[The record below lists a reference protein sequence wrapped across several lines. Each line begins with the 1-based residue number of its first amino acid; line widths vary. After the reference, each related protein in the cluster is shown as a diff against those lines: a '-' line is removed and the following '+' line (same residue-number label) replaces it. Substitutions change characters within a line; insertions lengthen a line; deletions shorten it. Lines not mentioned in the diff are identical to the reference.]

1 MYTITLSNGRKLT
14 GLRVNGSAFE
24 TTDEITREELLGGLK
39 RVVIRSDGEAAE
51 VEGYV
56 SEGEY
61 EYMTLGYYGR
71 HGGVLQFVLNEC
83 DLKAREMEQL
93 RADVDFALMLGGA
106 SF

>member
-39 RVVIRSDGEAAE
+39 RVVIRSDGGTAE

-56 SEGEY
+56 PEGEY

-71 HGGVLQFVLNEC
+71 HGGVLQFVLNEA
-83 DLKAREMEQL
+83 DEVEREGLKL
-93 RADVDFALMLGGA
+93 RGDIDYVAMMTGVEL
-106 SF
+106 